1 MNPDAY
7 AEQVEKQVEKICGQ
21 VRGAGTVDAVVTLK
35 GGYRA
40 VYATDSQSSASG
52 YKNNMVLVGSGS
64 SEGAVLICYENPEL
78 SGIGIVCAGGN
89 DPVVRERILSLVCA
103 TFNIP
108 SNKVYE
114 DDLCF
119 AFYDIAPQAPTHF
132 LVIPK
137 AHIASVSE
145 VNADN
150 SAVVAHIFEVIA
162 KLSEELGME
171 SYRVVSN
178 IGEQAGQTVFHMH
191 FHVLSGRDM
200 TWPPG

>member
-1 MNPDAY
+1 MSENVIKRNKRDPKLWLLLIGAAVGVFLLCYGGIRSEQKEKEAADAAALSASALDPDDY

-21 VRGAGTVDAVVTLK
+21 VRGAGAVDAVVTLK

-108 SNKVYE
+108 SNKVY
-114 DDLCF
+114 
-119 AFYDIAPQAPTHF
+119 
-132 LVIPK
+132 
-137 AHIASVSE
+137 
-145 VNADN
+145 
-150 SAVVAHIFEVIA
+150 VAA
-162 KLSEELGME
+162 
-171 SYRVVSN
+171 R
-178 IGEQAGQTVFHMH
+178 
-191 FHVLSGRDM
+191 
-200 TWPPG
+200 